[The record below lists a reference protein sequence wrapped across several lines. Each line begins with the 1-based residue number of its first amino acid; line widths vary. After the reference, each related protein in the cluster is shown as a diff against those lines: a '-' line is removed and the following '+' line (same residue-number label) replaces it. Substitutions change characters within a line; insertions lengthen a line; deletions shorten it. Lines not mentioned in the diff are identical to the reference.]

1 MFDMKKAMELKKM
14 MEEITARLETITVE
28 GTSGDGKFQVT
39 ASVTATKK
47 VQNISISDEL
57 IQQGDKEYIEDLL
70 VTALNRAMDK
80 AQNVA
85 DAEGRN
91 AAMGGLFGM

>member
-14 MEEITARLETITVE
+14 MEDITARLETITVE
-28 GTSGDGKFQVT
+28 GASGDGKYQVT
-39 ASVTATKK
+39 ATVTATKRI
-47 VQNISISDEL
+47 QNITISEEL
-57 IQQGDKEYIEDLL
+57 IQQGDKDYIEDLL

-91 AAMGGLFGM
+91 AAMGGMFGM